1 MAYNSHTHDPR
12 PASQSARFSHPT
24 PKVLSRSQRVIH
36 VTHHGSSPGGF
47 DCHFRGTLAR
57 GQEAARRPGQASADE
72 QAVRQVTQNFVKA
85 FNAGNA
91 EKAAALFFS
100 GAELIDDAGNVHKG
114 AAAIKDVLGRFFEKF
129 PGATSTMTADS
140 VWMVSPG
147 LAIEEGRRVVSTK
160 DDKPSAATRYTL
172 VMMKQQGEWKIA
184 SGREVEDDDSLS
196 PHDRLKPLAWLV
208 GDWVDEGSDAVIQI
222 SCKWSEDKNYLLV
235 DFNAKIQGKPA
246 LKSSQ
251 RIGWDPLT
259 QKIKSWVF
267 DSDGGHG
274 EGIWSQVENRWVIK
288 STAVLP
294 DGQTGSATIV
304 LEPQGKDSYLMK
316 GFDRIRGKTA
326 EPDFEVKIVRRP
338 PAPAK

>member
-1 MAYNSHTHDPR
+1 MSRITVPVLA
-12 PASQSARFSHPT
+12 ALIAISA
-24 PKVLSRSQRVIH
+24 V
-36 VTHHGSSPGGF
+36 
-47 DCHFRGTLAR
+47 TLAR
-57 GQEAARRPGQASADE
+57 GQQAAATKTADE
-72 QAVRQVTQNFVKA
+72 QAVRQLTQDFVKD

-91 EKAAALFFS
+91 EKAAALFYS

-129 PGATSTMTADS
+129 PGAISTMTADS

-147 LAIEEGRRVVSTK
+147 LAIEEGKRLVSTK
-160 DDKPSAATRYTL
+160 DDKSSAATRYTF
-172 VMMKQQGEWKIA
+172 VMIKQQGDWKIA
-184 SGREVEDDDSLS
+184 SGREVNDEDSLS

-222 SCKWSEDKNYLLV
+222 SCKWSDDTNYLLI
-235 DFNAKIQGKPA
+235 DFDAKVQGKPA
-246 LKSSQ
+246 MKSSQ

-259 QKIKSWVF
+259 EKVKSWVF
-267 DSDGGHG
+267 DSDGGNG
-274 EGIWSQVENRWVIK
+274 EGIWAQIENRWVIK
-288 STAVLP
+288 STAVMP

-304 LEPQGKDSYLMK
+304 LEPEGKDSYLMK

-326 EPDFEVKIVRRP
+326 EPDFEVKIVRKP